1 MTLRWSVYS
10 GTVDDARDEEILN
23 DCFADLVDD
32 SLERGPAFLNYLLDG
47 LVEFE
52 SGARIEGTDRETL
65 PDGDGAEVRI
75 DLTVG
80 DESKIVGFESKR
92 RDSLS
97 RSQLENELE
106 KLEYNAAGRD
116 VVLVAITEHLEEPET
131 VVALSEHVRWTSW
144 FRIAQRAF
152 TADSLGDSWGPTASR
167 TQKMFREFGYNEFDG
182 IDSEEFTVTVWELWK
197 QTATQID
204 GLDTGIRWPNNLLRE
219 PQGTSKGW
227 RPIDP
232 DWMLLTFNE
241 DARRPSETCY
251 VLVSNK
257 QTQDIWAGLAIH
269 PNGQEKVQ
277 DFLCD
282 NAVAIADRVLEDELD
297 VIQFPLNWL
306 VGRKNLPKG
315 HGSARTAKFPSE
327 RDELVNAFSD
337 RKAMKDNGAKR
348 FVFGYSVNPSSA
360 LDDTVTKL
368 ERLEDI
374 FETADRPKLSA
385 LLENK

>member
-10 GTVDDARDEEILN
+10 RAVDDTRDEETLN
-23 DCFADLVDD
+23 DCFADLIDD
-32 SLERGPAFLNYLLDG
+32 SLVQGPSFLNYLLDG

-65 PDGDGAEVRI
+65 PDVDGAEVRI

-97 RSQLENELE
+97 RGQLESELE
-106 KLEYNAAGRD
+106 KLEYNADGRD
-116 VVLVAITEHLEEPET
+116 AILIAITEHLNEPET
-131 VVALSEHVRWTSW
+131 VSTHSGQVRWTSC

-152 TADSLGDSWGPTASR
+152 TADSLGENWGPTASR
-167 TQKMFREFGYNEFDG
+167 AQKMFREFGYNEFDG

-197 QTATQID
+197 QTATQIE
-204 GLDTGIRWPNNLLRE
+204 GLDTGMRWPNKLLKE
-219 PQGTSKGW
+219 PRGTSKGW
-227 RPIDP
+227 RPVDP
-232 DWMLLTFNE
+232 DWMLLTFSE
-241 DARRPSETCY
+241 IARRPSETCY

-257 QTQDIWAGLAIH
+257 KTQDIWAGLSIH
-269 PNGQEKVQ
+269 PNGQEEVQ

-282 NAVAIADRVLEDELD
+282 NAEALADRVLEEELD

-306 VGRKNLPKG
+306 VGRKNLPEG

-327 RDELVNAFSD
+327 RDKLVDAFSD

-348 FVFGYSVNPSSA
+348 FVFGYSVNPSNA
-360 LDDTVTKL
+360 LDDAVTNL
-368 ERLEDI
+368 GRLQDI
-374 FETADRPKLSA
+374 FETADGPKLSA
-385 LLENK
+385 LLEN